1 MKLIQANKAKY
12 IEIGPKQKRQPKYID
27 NNANEIAI
35 SEAYRCIIDRTGIYL
50 NNALTKK
57 IVINTNTVNTGI
69 SVDVNLDLTANPDPI
84 SSS

>member
-1 MKLIQANKAKY
+1 MKLIQANKAKS
-12 IEIGPKQKRQPKYID
+12 IEIGPKQKGQPKYID
-27 NNANEIAI
+27 NSANEIAI

-50 NNALTKK
+50 NNALTEM
-57 IVINTNTVNTGI
+57 VINTNTINTGI

>member
-35 SEAYRCIIDRTGIYL
+35 SEAYRCIIDRTEIYL
-50 NNALTKK
+50 NNALTEM
-57 IVINTNTVNTGI
+57 VINTNTVNEAITDRI
-69 SVDVNLDLTANPDPI
+69 DLNEIAIHDPI
-84 SSS
+84 SNT

>member
-1 MKLIQANKAKY
+1 MKLIQANKAKS
-12 IEIGPKQKRQPKYID
+12 IEIGPKQKEQPKYID
-27 NNANEIAI
+27 NSANEIAI

-50 NNALTKK
+50 NNASTEM
-57 IVINTNTVNTGI
+57 VINTNTVNTGI